1 MKNCLYTKGINLFE
15 KEITPELIEQVRQL
29 IENDVDVTSLMKSD
43 IRMWNVFWR
52 TEGYKR
58 VSFEEAEVYY
68 KKGVTKSQQHVMAK
82 LNPCLT
88 DIESFTENERK
99 MSEMYGRPVHLIN
112 AEKVYIKCF
121 PDILQRLMT
130 NEH

>member
-52 TEGYKR
+52 TEGYK
-58 VSFEEAEVYY
+58 
-68 KKGVTKSQQHVMAK
+68 
-82 LNPCLT
+82 
-88 DIESFTENERK
+88 NERK